1 MKLCL
6 LGAPGSGKG
15 TFAKKI
21 SQDFSI
27 PQISLGDLL
36 REIVKNDDKTAKKL
50 KNIISKGE
58 LISDELAN
66 EIISK
71 RIKKKDCK
79 NGFILDGFPR
89 SIDQA
94 RELDKISHIDS
105 IILIDV
111 EFDKVIERISSRLT
125 CSNCGEIYNK
135 NTLNSQKCLKCGAKL
150 VQRDDDKPETIK
162 HRLEV
167 YEENITPVINFYS
180 DRLFKISNNS
190 ANIDET
196 YKSLKTFLEKLEE
209 NIE

>member
-36 REIVKNDDKTAKKL
+36 RDLVKNDNKTAKKL

-58 LISDELAN
+58 LIPDELAVQ
-66 EIISK
+66 IINK
-71 RIKKKDCK
+71 RIKEKDCK
-79 NGFILDGFPR
+79 RGFILDGFPR
-89 SIDQA
+89 SIAQA
-94 RELDKISHIDS
+94 KELDKISHIDC

-111 EFDKVIERISSRLT
+111 DFDKVIERISSRLT
-125 CSNCGEIYNK
+125 CLNCGEIYNK
-135 NTLNSQKCLKCGAKL
+135 NTYNSTKCSKCGAKL

-167 YEENITPVINFYS
+167 YEENITPLINFYS

-190 ANIDET
+190 TNIDET